1 MEKITVGK
9 KADQIFVTSPYN
21 KIFIERARYLGGKW
35 KSPAWVF
42 DARNEKMIREAL
54 LEVYGSD
61 GEHKEELVTVELF
74 FPEGYSSVVGEAIT
88 FFGRTIA
95 RAFGRDSGAKLGDGV
110 VILSG
115 GFTSGGSMKNW
126 HTTAYMGTRILVR
139 DVPKK
144 LAEDFY
150 DRKVEIK
157 IIEEEKSDITKEELI
172 DALKSNLEIA
182 LKGVDEN
189 TLWEMLKAEIENNP
203 TREFSATTKKIYNA
217 KIEKGK
223 RSIEF

>member
-1 MEKITVGK
+1 MGKITVGK
-9 KADQIFVTSPYN
+9 KAGQIFVTSPYN
-21 KIFIERARYLGGKW
+21 QIFIDRARDLGGKW

-42 DARNEKMIREAL
+42 DSRNEKMIREAL
-54 LEVYGSD
+54 LDVYGFD
-61 GEHKEELVTVELF
+61 GEHKNAIVDVELF
-74 FPEGYSSVVGEAIT
+74 FPNGYSSGVREAIT

-115 GFTSGGSMKNW
+115 GFTSSGSMKNW
-126 HTTAYMGTRILVR
+126 HTTAYTGTRILVR

-144 LAEDFY
+144 LAENFKN
-150 DRKVEIK
+150 RKMEIK
-157 IIEEEKSDITKEELI
+157 IVEEEKSNITKEELI

-182 LKGVDEN
+182 LKGLDEN

-203 TREFSATTKKIYNA
+203 TREFSATAKKIYNA